1 MGVFLCTTVKARLTA
16 VPFLRKYK
24 LIMSRRI
31 LFLFLTLSIFFSG
44 WYYLASL
51 PVKPVSSDK
60 IEIIIQ
66 SGESLDQIIN
76 DLYQKKLI
84 HSRVAAKINIIVRGV
99 SKKIQ
104 AGYFYFSPSETL
116 NSITSKLT
124 SSNTKQVWITFPEGL
139 RREEIAHMVSEK
151 FFEENL
157 QSNFNPQ
164 DFIHLTTNLE
174 GRLFPDTY
182 SFDLGVDAEKVAG
195 RLNQEFEKNIE
206 LLEISSDQEEIII
219 LASLLERESRK
230 PEEMPLIAGI
240 ISKRIESG
248 WPLQIDATIQY
259 AISSNECLQLSC
271 DWWPPLLSSDD
282 LSVNSPYN
290 SYLNQGLPPAPICNP
305 GLMSLKSAAN
315 PEISDYW
322 FYLHGLDGEIHF
334 ARTVGEHQRNVCLYL
349 GKDC

>member
-1 MGVFLCTTVKARLTA
+1 MF
-16 VPFLRKYK
+16 
-24 LIMSRRI
+24 RRI
-31 LFLFLTLSIFFSG
+31 LFLFLILSIFFSA
-44 WYYLASL
+44 WYYSASL
-51 PVKPVSSDK
+51 PVKTISSNK

-66 SGESLDQIIN
+66 PGESLDQII
-76 DLYQKKLI
+76 DGLYQKKLI
-84 HSRVAAKINIIVRGV
+84 RSRVAAKINIIVGGI

-124 SSNTKQVWITFPEGL
+124 SSNTEQIWITFPEGL
-139 RREEIAHMVSEK
+139 RREEMAYMISER
-151 FFEENL
+151 FSEENP
-157 QSNFNPQ
+157 QSNFNSQ
-164 DFIHLTTNLE
+164 DFIRLTTNLE
-174 GRLFPDTY
+174 GHLFPETY
-182 SFDLGVDAEKVAG
+182 SFDLGADAEEIVN
-195 RLNQEFEKNIE
+195 RLNQEFKKNIE
-206 LLEISSDQEEIII
+206 LLGISSDQEEIVI

-230 PEEMPLIAGI
+230 PEEMFLIAGV

-271 DWWPPLLSSDD
+271 DWWSSPLSSND
-282 LSVNSPYN
+282 LDINSPYN
-290 SYLNQGLPPAPICNP
+290 SYLNQGLPPTPICNP

-334 ARTVGEHQRNVCLYL
+334 ARTVEEHQRNICLYL

>member
-1 MGVFLCTTVKARLTA
+1 MF
-16 VPFLRKYK
+16 
-24 LIMSRRI
+24 RRI
-31 LFLFLTLSIFFSG
+31 LFSFLILSIFFGG
-44 WYYLASL
+44 WYYSASL
-51 PVKPVSSDK
+51 PVKTVSSNK

-84 HSRVAAKINIIVRGV
+84 HSRVAAKINIIVRGL

-124 SSNTKQVWITFPEGL
+124 SSNTKQIWITFPEGL
-139 RREEIAHMVSEK
+139 RREEIAYMVSEK
-151 FFEENL
+151 FSEENL

-164 DFIHLTTNLE
+164 DFIRLTVNLE
-174 GRLFPDTY
+174 GHLFPDTY
-182 SFDLGVDAEKVAG
+182 SFDLGADAEEVVN

-206 LLEISSDQEEIII
+206 SLKISSDQKEVVI
-219 LASLLERESRK
+219 LASLLERESKK

-240 ISKRIESG
+240 IFKRIESG

-259 AISSNECLQLSC
+259 AISSNKCSQLNC
-271 DWWPPLLSSDD
+271 DWWPSPLSLND
-282 LSVNSPYN
+282 LSVNSSYN
-290 SYLNQGLPPAPICNP
+290 SYSNQGLPPNP
-305 GLMSLKSAAN
+305 GFMSLKSAAN

-334 ARTVGEHQRNVCLYL
+334 ARTVEEHQQNVCLYL
-349 GKDC
+349 KKDC